1 MHASLS
7 SAVHVGLAS
16 SNREAT
22 HFLGVFYLY
31 SSHYY
36 ELLLN
41 VFEKVTTNSS
51 DFLVDPRHW
60 TKGNC
65 AFAELRY
72 GEEDSTSPST
82 QIFPATKD

>member
-7 SAVHVGLAS
+7 SAVNVGLAL

-22 HFLGVFYLY
+22 HFLGVFFFLY

-41 VFEKVTTNSS
+41 VFEKVSNNLS

-65 AFAELRY
+65 AFVELRY
-72 GEEDSTSPST
+72 GEEDSTS
-82 QIFPATKD
+82 